1 MKTIRVEVTRIIDV
15 TVDETKFDETF
26 MDEFRQ
32 SFFPFYEVDE
42 HAMHIAQMYA
52 RGVIENGDF
61 IEGYGPANDMGI
73 SMKNVEGWE
82 EVVPS

>member
-1 MKTIRVEVTRIIDV
+1 MKTIRVEVTQIIDV

-32 SFFPFYEVDE
+32 SFFPYDTLDE
-42 HAMHIAQMYA
+42 HAEHLAQLYA

-73 SMKNVEGWE
+73 TMKNIEGWQ